1 MDLTRRPA
9 TLDDADAIH
18 RLIAAAEQLWHG
30 QTDRVPD
37 AIAAD
42 LRRPLI
48 DLDLDTRV
56 IEAPDG
62 ELAGWAWVHGGRR
75 AQIDVHPSYV
85 GRGLGTELLD
95 WAEGRAREHGS
106 DWLAQTVDDAD
117 KAGTGLLRARG
128 YEVLATNWLL
138 ERPVTGDAPVLP
150 EGVTLRPFAPGDARV
165 VHQVVQDAFD
175 EWQPRRHEYDE
186 WAGTSIERSSFD
198 PELSPVAVAGDEIV
212 GAVISLELPD
222 SPDGYVDQV
231 AVRRDFRGQ
240 GLARALLTY
249 AALGAGQQGK
259 QTLTLWTHSGTGA
272 LAMYQ
277 RLGMSV
283 RRSTTVC
290 RTALRA
296 VDTPP

>member
-1 MDLTRRPA
+1 MDFTHRPA
-9 TLDDADAIH
+9 TLDDAPAIH

-30 QTDRVPD
+30 QTDRGPD
-37 AIAAD
+37 AVAAD
-42 LRRPLI
+42 LQRPLI
-48 DLDLDTRV
+48 TLELDTRV

-62 ELAGWAWVHGGRR
+62 ELVAWAWVHGGRR
-75 AQIDVHPSYV
+75 AQVDVHPSYV
-85 GRGLGTELLD
+85 GRGLGTQLLD
-95 WAEGRAREHGS
+95 WAEARAREHGS

-117 KAGTGLLRARG
+117 TAGTDLLRARG
-128 YEVLATNWLL
+128 YDVLATNWLL

-150 EGVTLRPFAPGDARV
+150 EGVTLRPFAPGDARA

-186 WAGTSIERSSFD
+186 WAGTSIERASFD
-198 PELSPVAVAGDEIV
+198 PEASPVAVAGDEIV

-231 AVRRDFRGQ
+231 AVRRDFRGR

-249 AALGAGQQGK
+249 AAAAAGRRGK

-272 LAMYQ
+272 LAMYE

-283 RRSTTVC
+283 RRSTTVY
-290 RTALRA
+290 RTAL
-296 VDTPP
+296 

>member
-1 MDLTRRPA
+1 MDFTTRPA
-9 TLDDADAIH
+9 TLDDAPAIQQ
-18 RLIAAAEQLWHG
+18 LIAAAEQLWHG
-30 QTDRVPD
+30 QVQTAAGAV
-37 AIAAD
+37 AAD

-48 DLDLDTRV
+48 TLDLDTRV
-56 IEAPDG
+56 IEATNGD
-62 ELAGWAWVHGGRR
+62 LAAWAWVHGGRR

-85 GRGLGTELLD
+85 GRGLGTQLLD
-95 WAEGRAREHGS
+95 WAEERAREHDS

-117 KAGTGLLRARG
+117 EAGTALLRSRG
-128 YEVLATNWLL
+128 YDVLATNWLL

-150 EGVTLRPFAPGDARV
+150 DGVTLRPFAPEDARA

-175 EWQPRRHEYDE
+175 EWQPRRHGYEE

-212 GAVISLELPD
+212 GAVISLDLPD

-231 AVRRDFRGQ
+231 AVRRDQRGR

-249 AALGAGQQGK
+249 AALGAGRRGK

-283 RRSTTVC
+283 RRSTTVY
-290 RTALRA
+290 RTSL
-296 VDTPP
+296 

>member
-1 MDLTRRPA
+1 MDFTHRPA
-9 TLDDADAIH
+9 TLDDAPAIH
-18 RLIAAAEQLWHG
+18 RLIAAAEERWHG
-30 QTDRVPD
+30 QTDRAPD
-37 AIAAD
+37 AVAAD
-42 LRRPLI
+42 LQRPLI
-48 DLDLDTRV
+48 TLELDTRV
-56 IEAPDG
+56 LEAPNGD
-62 ELAGWAWVHGGRR
+62 LVAWAWVHGGRR

-85 GRGLGTELLD
+85 GRGLGTQLLD
-95 WAEGRAREHGS
+95 WAEDRAREHGS

-117 KAGTGLLRARG
+117 KAGTELLRARG
-128 YEVLATNWLL
+128 YDVLATNWLL

-150 EGVTLRPFAPGDARV
+150 EGVTLRPFASGDARV

-198 PELSPVAVAGDEIV
+198 QELSPVAVFGDEIV

-231 AVRRDFRGQ
+231 AVRRDFRGR

-249 AALGAGQQGK
+249 AALGAGRRGK

-283 RRSTTVC
+283 RRSTTVY
-290 RTALRA
+290 RTAL
-296 VDTPP
+296 